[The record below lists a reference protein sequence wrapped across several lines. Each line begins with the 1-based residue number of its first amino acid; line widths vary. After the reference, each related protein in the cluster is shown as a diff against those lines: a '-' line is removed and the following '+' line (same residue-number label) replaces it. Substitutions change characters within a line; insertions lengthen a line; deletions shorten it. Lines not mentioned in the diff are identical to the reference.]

1 MSANKR
7 KELSASISH
16 LSQSLYECKKD
27 NTNKMLCK
35 SSPNV
40 ILRCRLV
47 DFFNLLTVLAM
58 FSFTVF
64 KLNKLTISGCC
75 IVN

>member
-16 LSQSLYECKKD
+16 LSQSLYESKKD

-47 DFFNLLTVLAM
+47 DFF
-58 FSFTVF
+58 
-64 KLNKLTISGCC
+64 
-75 IVN
+75 

>member
-1 MSANKR
+1 MSANTR
-7 KELSASISH
+7 KELSASISQ
-16 LSQSLYECKKD
+16 LSQSLYESKKD

-64 KLNKLTISGCC
+64 KLN
-75 IVN
+75 